1 MNCCF
6 LLEETTQTSADRMA
20 VRKMLNLASA
30 WRSLGFEPQTQQML
44 WAAVASI
51 ASPQRRI
58 SLEITLTGTIPMMPT
73 EPKRYWNEI
82 CPFLSPFFGAF
93 LGVVVGILGG
103 GLLFFLLF
111 SFNSSTLLYF
121 RTLVYCQRTFKRN
134 YYNSK
139 LALSFLSSFFDWM
152 VYLWGKTSLIS

>member
-82 CPFLSPFFGAF
+82 CPFFSPFIRAF
-93 LGVVVGILGG
+93 LGVVVGLVGG
-103 GLLFFLLF
+103 FVCCFLLILQLF
-111 SFNSSTLLYF
+111 YIYVPLFIVKEHSSAIIVILNL
-121 RTLVYCQRTFKRN
+121 RCR
-134 YYNSK
+134 S
-139 LALSFLSSFFDWM
+139 
-152 VYLWGKTSLIS
+152 